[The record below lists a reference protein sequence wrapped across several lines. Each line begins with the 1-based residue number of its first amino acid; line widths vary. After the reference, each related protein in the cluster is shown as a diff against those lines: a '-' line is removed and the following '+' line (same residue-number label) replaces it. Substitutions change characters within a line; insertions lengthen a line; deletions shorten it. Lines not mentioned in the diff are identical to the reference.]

1 MLPTFFY
8 LVYVAKMII
17 SFIFNPIFTVILIFG
32 RPIAYVSPV
41 VGNKYPLG
49 ERKQTVRHFYQQ
61 LIVLI
66 KCLVSIIYQ
75 ETDLR
80 NAPAIHYG

>member
-1 MLPTFFY
+1 M
-8 LVYVAKMII
+8 VYYYCI
-17 SFIFNPIFTVILIFG
+17 ILILSV
-32 RPIAYVSPV
+32 YVSPV
-41 VGNKYPLG
+41 VSNKFPA

-75 ETDLR
+75 ETNLR
-80 NAPAIHYG
+80 NARRSITSNKS